1 MSIFRSG
8 GSKPAS
14 TPDYTGLQIQTAVS
28 ALPIPIVWGT
38 SKLAPNVIWYAN
50 FKAIPAG
57 NSSSGGG
64 KGLFGGGGSSSNTGQ
79 YDYKAD
85 VILAI
90 CEGPITGIGDVWR
103 GQSTTS
109 LGALGLSLFLGTTP
123 QAVWSYLFTSAATS
137 SIVGILADIQP
148 TLGEAALLGQV
159 ALSYQGT
166 ANVAAA
172 QYDLSSSATLDNHN
186 FEVLG
191 FLWATGYGQTPYT
204 DVPGTTAIFVDAD
217 PAQVVSDFLT
227 NPQYGV
233 GFPAASIDTTSL
245 FGSGGDA
252 SYQTYCRAVGLAFS
266 PALTD
271 AEAASSILNRWLQ
284 VSNTAAVWSGGLL
297 RFIPYGDT
305 AVTGNGVTFN
315 PNVTPIYDLGDDDYI
330 VENNADPLTVSRT
343 DPYQAYNVWRVECA
357 DRNNA
362 YNLTPV
368 EARDQNAIEL
378 TSQNLGGGRGERIAP
393 TVTAHEICDTGVA
406 LITAQLLLQRAVYI
420 RNTYKFR
427 LSWEYC
433 LLDPMDL
440 VTVTDTVLGLN
451 KTPIRITNIE
461 ENENGYLEITAEEF
475 PLGYATA
482 TKYATTSVINVPND
496 RNADPGSVA
505 DVLIFEPTD
514 QLGGGL
520 QIMAGACSANV
531 LWGGCNIWLSYQQDG
546 NYSQIG
552 AVKAS
557 ARIGF
562 TTADLPAVGVSVSGQ
577 TIDQTN
583 TLAVDLTESLSVL
596 SSGTQADATALNN
609 RCYVGGEIVS
619 YETATLTAANKYNLS
634 YLVRGAYGTEGEIV
648 DHPTGT
654 KFARLDGAFFSY
666 PYDQSR
672 IGDTVYLK
680 FQSFNVYGGGTQS
693 LADCTAFAYTIT
705 GAALASPLPDVS
717 DLYTNY
723 EAGFQKIYWDE
734 IEDFRNGILYE
745 VRQGDTWDHAQFI
758 RSQAHPP
765 FIAQGNGTFL
775 IKARCQPVAGL
786 TVYSENASAIEISGN
801 QLSLNLL
808 AGFDEKATGWTG
820 TFQTGIG
827 VGSGNL
833 RLGGAGNILGVN
845 PLLQSAVTDAATTSG
860 DVLSFGYLPSNV
872 AVGMAVADTTTAGV
886 IPALATVTAI
896 SYNAI
901 DYGSVTG
908 TVATDVDDGAVTTS
922 ATTDVD
928 YGAITGTSATAT
940 VSAPVP
946 GVLSGD
952 TIVFS
957 IPDVLDFGGVITATP
972 LYYTIPATH
981 IVNAGSAVQASVN
994 ASTQIQG
1001 VPVGQNVLADADALT
1016 DADIL
1021 GSAATQYI
1029 DGWIEI
1035 ALAQQTL
1042 TTSAAAPSGAVL
1054 TFAAVP
1060 TWVVPGLT
1068 VVDFTQLGAIATGT
1082 TVFSVTTTTITL
1094 TNNVAGPGVSSGD
1107 TIAFFSPWQ
1116 KFVPG
1121 VYPAMAWNFRLAL
1134 QSSDPNTIAEALA
1147 FNYTVQLPSRVDHYQ
1162 QQSVPG
1168 GTSGLTIAFQRD
1180 GTTTPAAF
1188 NGGPGSADVPY
1199 VSVSWQPTAGDT
1211 YAITNLDGVNGGV
1224 GPSLSHLIILFSNG
1238 GISVPRNNVNITV
1251 EGF

>member
-50 FKAIPAG
+50 FRAIPVG
-57 NSSSGGG
+57 GGGGGGG
-64 KGLFGGGGSSSNTGQ
+64 KGLFGGGGSGGGSGG

-85 VILAI
+85 VMLAI
-90 CEGPITGIGDVWR
+90 CEGPITGVGDVWR

-109 LGALGLSLFLGTTP
+109 LGALGLSLFLGSATQLP
-123 QAVWSYLFTSAATS
+123 WSYLETSAGAS
-137 SIVGILADIQP
+137 SVVSILAGNQP
-148 TLGEAALLGQV
+148 GAGEAALLGQV
-159 ALSYQGT
+159 ALAYQNT
-166 ANVAAA
+166 AYVAAA
-172 QYDLSSSATLDNHN
+172 QYDLSSTATLDNHN

-191 FLWATGYGQTPYT
+191 FRWATGYGQTPYT
-204 DVPGTTAIFVDAD
+204 DVTGTPAIFVDAD
-217 PAQVVSDFLT
+217 PALVVSDFLT
-227 NPQYGV
+227 NPQYDV
-233 GFPAASIDTTSL
+233 GFPGASIDTTSL

-252 SYQTYCRAVGLAFS
+252 SFQTYCRAVGLAFS
-266 PALTD
+266 PALTN
-271 AEAASSILNRWLQ
+271 AETASSVLDRWLQ
-284 VSNTAAVWSGGLL
+284 LTNTAAVWSGGLL
-297 RFIPYGDT
+297 RFIPYGDST
-305 AVTGNGVTFN
+305 VTGNGVTFK

-330 VENNADPLTVSRT
+330 AENNADPFTVSRT
-343 DPYQAYNVWRVECA
+343 DPYQAYNIWRVECA

-393 TVTAHEICDTGVA
+393 AVTAHEICDTGVA
-406 LITAQLLLQRAVYI
+406 LISAQLMLQRALYI

-440 VTVTDTVLGLN
+440 VTVTDTVLGLDQA
-451 KTPIRITNIE
+451 PIRITAIE

-482 TKYATTSVINVPND
+482 TKYATTSVVNVPND

-505 DVLIFEPTD
+505 GVLLFEPTD

-520 QIMAGACSANV
+520 VIMAGACSANA
-531 LWGGCNIWLSYQQDG
+531 LWGGCNIWLSYQEDG
-546 NYSQIG
+546 NYNQIG
-552 AVKAS
+552 TIKAC
-557 ARIGF
+557 ARIGV
-562 TTADLPAVGVSVSGQ
+562 TTADLPPVGVSVTGQ
-577 TIDQTN
+577 TIDRAN
-583 TLAVDLTESLSVL
+583 TLAVDLTESAGAL

-609 RCYVGGEIVS
+609 RCYVGGEIIS
-619 YETATLTAANKYNLS
+619 YETATLTAANAYNLN
-634 YLVRGAYGTEGEIV
+634 YLVRGAYGTEDDIV
-648 DHPTGT
+648 DHPAGT
-654 KFARLDGAFFSY
+654 KFARIDGSFFSY

-705 GAALASPLPDVS
+705 GAALASPLPDVA

-734 IEDFRNGILYE
+734 IEDFRSGILYE
-745 VRQGDTWDHAQFI
+745 VRQGDSWDNAQFI

-786 TVYSENASAIEISGN
+786 TVYSENASAIEIAGN

-820 TFQTGIG
+820 SFQNGIG
-827 VGSGNL
+827 LDAGNL
-833 RLGGAGNILGVN
+833 RLGGAGNILADN
-845 PLLQSAVTDAATTSG
+845 PLLESVPAGAATASG
-860 DVLSFGYLPSNV
+860 NVLSFTNLPPTIS
-872 AVGMAVADTTTAGV
+872 VGMAVADTTTSGV
-886 IPALATVTAI
+886 IAALATVSAI
-896 SYNAI
+896 NVSAI
-901 DYGSVTG
+901 DDGSIAVIASST
-908 TVATDVDDGAVTTS
+908 ADYGAVTTA
-922 ATTDVD
+922 ATSDID
-928 YGAITGTSATAT
+928 YGPVTGTIYAATINPG
-940 VSAPVP
+940 VSGG

-957 IPDVLDFGGVITATP
+957 TPDVLDFGGIVTGTP
-972 LYYTIPATH
+972 VYYTIPASH
-981 IVNAGSAVQASVN
+981 IINAGSAVQASVN
-994 ASTQIQG
+994 GSTQIVG
-1001 VPVGQNVLADADALT
+1001 VPVGQNILSVADFLD
-1016 DADIL
+1016 DPDVL
-1021 GSAATQYI
+1021 GSASTQYV

-1035 ALAQQTL
+1035 ALSQDG
-1042 TTSAAAPSGAVL
+1042 S
-1054 TFAAVP
+1054 TF
-1060 TWVVPGLT
+1060 G
-1068 VVDFTQLGAIATGT
+1068 
-1082 TVFSVTTTTITL
+1082 
-1094 TNNVAGPGVSSGD
+1094 
-1107 TIAFFSPWQ
+1107 PWQ

-1162 QQSVPG
+1162 QQAVPSG
-1168 GTSGLTIAFQRD
+1168 GLVVTFQRD
-1180 GTTTPAAF
+1180 GTAAPAAF
-1188 NGGPGSADVPY
+1188 NGGPGSADLPY
-1199 VSVSWQPTAGDT
+1199 VSVSWQPAAGDQYT
-1211 YAITNLDGVNGGV
+1211 ISGFSLAQLTIRFTNGGSFV
-1224 GPSLSHLIILFSNG
+1224 E
-1238 GISVPRNNVNITV
+1238 RDNVNITV
-1251 EGF
+1251 EGY

>member
-8 GSKPAS
+8 GSKPAA

-38 SKLAPNVIWYAN
+38 NKTAPNVIWYAN
-50 FKAIPAG
+50 FKAIPVTSG
-57 NSSSGGG
+57 GGGG
-64 KGLFGGGGSSSNTGQ
+64 KGLFGGSNGNTGQ

-90 CEGPITGIGDVWR
+90 CEGPMTGIGDVWR

-109 LGALGLSLFLGTTP
+109 LGALGLSLFPGTTP
-123 QAVWSYLFTSAATS
+123 QAVWSYLSTPAATS
-137 SIVGILADIQP
+137 SIVGILANIQP
-148 TLGEAALLGQV
+148 TLGEAALLGQA
-159 ALSYQGT
+159 ALAYQGT
-166 ANVAAA
+166 AYVAAA
-172 QYDLSSSATLDNHN
+172 QYDLSDSATLDNHN

-191 FLWATGYGQTPYT
+191 FRWATGYGQTPYT

-217 PAQVVSDFLT
+217 PALVVSDFLT
-227 NPQYGV
+227 ASQYGV
-233 GFPAASIDTTSL
+233 GFPAASIDATSL

-271 AEAASSILNRWLQ
+271 AETASSIVDRWLQ
-284 VSNTAAVWSGGLL
+284 LTNTAAVWSGGLL

-330 VENNADPLTVSRT
+330 DENNADPLTVSRT
-343 DPYQAYNVWRVECA
+343 DPYEAYNVWRVECA

-406 LITAQLLLQRAVYI
+406 LISAQLMLQRAVYI

-440 VTVTDTVLGLN
+440 VTVTDTVLGLD
-451 KTPIRITNIE
+451 KTPIRITTIE

-482 TKYATTSVINVPND
+482 TKYATTSVVNVPSD
-496 RNADPGSVA
+496 RNVDPGSVA

-520 QIMAGACSANV
+520 VIMAGACSANP
-531 LWGGCNIWLSYQQDG
+531 LWGGCNIWLSYQEDG

-552 AVKAS
+552 TVKAT
-557 ARIGF
+557 ARIGV
-562 TTADLPAVGVSVSGQ
+562 TTADLPPVGVSVTGQ

-583 TLAVDLTESLSVL
+583 TLAVDLTESAGAL
-596 SSGTQADATALNN
+596 SSGTQADAAALNN
-609 RCYVGGEIVS
+609 RCYVGGEIIS
-619 YETATLTAANKYNLS
+619 YETATLTGAYEYNLS
-634 YLVRGAYGTEGEIV
+634 YLVRGVYGTEDEII
-648 DHPTGT
+648 DHPAGS
-654 KFARLDGAFFSY
+654 KFARIDGAFFSY

-672 IGDTVYLK
+672 IDHTVYLK

-705 GAALASPLPDVS
+705 GTALASPLPDVT

-745 VRQGDTWDHAQFI
+745 IRQGDIWDAAQFI

-786 TVYSENASAIEISGN
+786 TVYSENAAAVEISGN

-808 AGFDEKATGWTG
+808 AGFDEKATGWSG
-820 TFQTGIG
+820 TFENGIG
-827 VGSGNL
+827 VDAGNL

-845 PLLQSAVTDAATTSG
+845 PLLQSAVTGAATASG
-860 DVLSFGYLPSNV
+860 NVLSFAYLPSNV
-872 AVGMAVADTTTAGV
+872 AVGMAVADTTTVGV

-896 SYNAI
+896 NDNVI
-901 DYGSVTG
+901 DYGSIVG
-908 TVATDVDDGAVTTS
+908 AATA
-922 ATTDVD
+922 AVD
-928 YGAITGTSATAT
+928 YGAVATAAATDIDYGSITGTPAT
-940 VSAPVP
+940 VAISAPVAGG

-957 IPDVLDFGGVITATP
+957 IPDVLDFGGVITDTP
-972 LYYTIPATH
+972 VYYTIPAAH
-981 IVNAGSAVQASVN
+981 IVNAGSVVQASVN

-1001 VPVGQNVLADADALT
+1001 QPVGQNVLTDSDVLT

-1021 GSAATQYI
+1021 GSASTQYV

-1035 ALAQQTL
+1035 ALSQD
-1042 TTSAAAPSGAVL
+1042 GA
-1054 TFAAVP
+1054 TF
-1060 TWVVPGLT
+1060 
-1068 VVDFTQLGAIATGT
+1068 GA
-1082 TVFSVTTTTITL
+1082 
-1094 TNNVAGPGVSSGD
+1094 
-1107 TIAFFSPWQ
+1107 WQ

-1147 FNYTVQLPSRVDHYQ
+1147 FSFAVQLPSRIDHYQ
-1162 QQSVPG
+1162 NQSVPSG
-1168 GTSGLTIAFQRD
+1168 GLPITFRRD
-1180 GTTTPAAF
+1180 PPSPATPAAF
-1188 NGGPGSADVPY
+1188 NGGPGSADLPY
-1199 VSVSWQPTAGDT
+1199 VSVSWQPTAGDQYT
-1211 YAITNLDGVNGGV
+1211 ISGLSRSQLTIRFTNGGSFV
-1224 GPSLSHLIILFSNG
+1224 E
-1238 GISVPRNNVNITV
+1238 RDNVNITV

>member
-8 GSKPAS
+8 GSQPAS

-57 NSSSGGG
+57 SSSGGG
-64 KGLFGGGGSSSNTGQ
+64 KGLFGSGSSNGNAGQ

-90 CEGPITGIGDVWR
+90 CEGPITGVGDVWR

-109 LGALGLSLFLGTTP
+109 LGALGLSLFLGPTP
-123 QAVWSYLFTSAATS
+123 QAVWSYLSTPAATS
-137 SIVGILADIQP
+137 SIVGILAGIQP

-159 ALSYQGT
+159 ALTYQGT
-166 ANVAAA
+166 AYVAAA

-191 FLWATGYGQTPYT
+191 FRWATGYGQTPYT

-217 PAQVVSDFLT
+217 PALVVSDFLT
-227 NPQYGV
+227 NAQYGV

-245 FGSGGDA
+245 TGSGGDA
-252 SYQTYCRAVGLAFS
+252 SYQTYCRAVGLAIS

-271 AEAASSILNRWLQ
+271 AETASSVLNRWLQ
-284 VSNTAAVWSGGLL
+284 LTNTAAVWSGGLL
-297 RFIPYGDT
+297 RFIPYGDM

-315 PNVTPIYDLGDDDYI
+315 PNVTPIYDLGDDDYV

-343 DPYQAYNVWRVECA
+343 DPYAAYNVWRVECA

-378 TSQNLGGGRGERIAP
+378 TSRSLGNLVRGERIAP

-406 LITAQLLLQRAVYI
+406 LISAQLMLQRAVYI

-427 LSWEYC
+427 LSWEYF

-440 VTVTDTVLGLN
+440 VTVTDTVLGLD
-451 KTPIRITNIE
+451 KAPIRITSIE

-475 PLGYATA
+475 PLGHATA

-496 RNADPGSVA
+496 RNVDPGPVA

-520 QIMAGACSANV
+520 AIMAGACSVNP

-546 NYSQIG
+546 SYSQIG
-552 AVKAS
+552 TVKAS
-557 ARIGF
+557 ARIGL
-562 TTADLPAVGVSVSGQ
+562 TTADLPTVGVSVTGQ
-577 TIDQTN
+577 TIDQAN
-583 TLAVDLTESLSVL
+583 TLSVDLTESAGVL
-596 SSGTQADATALNN
+596 SSGTQADAAALNN

-619 YETATLTAANKYNLS
+619 YETATLTAANKYDLT
-634 YLVRGAYGTEGEIV
+634 YLVRGAYGTEDQIV
-648 DHPTGT
+648 DHPPRT
-654 KFARLDGAFFSY
+654 KFARLDGSFFSY

-705 GAALASPLPDVS
+705 GAALASPLPDVA

-734 IEDFRNGILYE
+734 IADFRNGILYE
-745 VRQGDTWDHAQFI
+745 VRQGASWDHAQFL

-786 TVYSENASAIEISGN
+786 IVYSENAAAIEISGN

-808 AGFDEKATGWTG
+808 AGFDEKATGWAG
-820 TFQTGIG
+820 TFQNGIG
-827 VGSGNL
+827 VDAGNL

-845 PLLQSAVTDAATTSG
+845 PLLQSAVTNAATASG
-860 DVLSFGYLPSNV
+860 NVLSFAYLPSDV
-872 AVGMAVADTTTAGV
+872 AVGMAVADITTVGV
-886 IPALATVTAI
+886 IAALATVTAI
-896 SYNAI
+896 DYNAI
-901 DYGSVTG
+901 DDGPVTG
-908 TVATDVDDGAVTTS
+908 TVAANVDDGAVATS
-922 ATTDVD
+922 ATTGID
-928 YGAITGTSATAT
+928 YGLLTGTTAT
-940 VSAPVP
+940 VTISAPVTGS
-946 GVLSGD
+946 GVLSGN

-957 IPDVLDFGGVITATP
+957 TPDVLDFGGVITDTP
-972 LYYTIPATH
+972 VYYTIPSAH
-981 IVNAGSAVQASVN
+981 IINAGSVVQASVN

-1001 VPVGQNVLADADALT
+1001 QPVGQNVLADADVLT
-1016 DADIL
+1016 DPDIL
-1021 GSAATQYI
+1021 GSASTQYV

-1035 ALAQQTL
+1035 ALSQD
-1042 TTSAAAPSGAVL
+1042 GA
-1054 TFAAVP
+1054 TF
-1060 TWVVPGLT
+1060 
-1068 VVDFTQLGAIATGT
+1068 GA
-1082 TVFSVTTTTITL
+1082 
-1094 TNNVAGPGVSSGD
+1094 
-1107 TIAFFSPWQ
+1107 WQ

-1147 FNYTVQLPSRVDHYQ
+1147 FSFTVQLPSRIDHYQ
-1162 QQSVPG
+1162 NQPVPSG
-1168 GTSGLTIAFQRD
+1168 GLPILFRRD
-1180 GTTTPAAF
+1180 PPSPATPAAF
-1188 NGGPGSADVPY
+1188 NGGPGSADLPY
-1199 VSVSWQPTAGDT
+1199 VSVSWQPTAGDQ
-1211 YAITNLDGVNGGV
+1211 YAISGLSLSQLTIRFTNGGSFV
-1224 GPSLSHLIILFSNG
+1224 A
-1238 GISVPRNNVNITV
+1238 RDNVNITV